1 MMLLSSTGHTA
12 ILSLAATAA
21 LSLLAGCGRPAP
33 VAEQAA
39 VELSAQQVDELVR
52 HSYQY
57 VAMYNVNNKFALKQG
72 GWNHVVAD
80 TALKDHTMT
89 DIARPDNDTLYVA
102 ALLDLRT
109 EPVVLDLPAFDSDY
123 VSLMITGYDHYVN
136 IPMSTRVG
144 DFRKPERMLVF
155 SARTGHYDGQ
165 SIEGVSRRFEATGD
179 FVSAVL
185 RVMPHAND
193 PARFE
198 RIREQMKRVAAVPL
212 AQYLGGTPLPADPV
226 TSRDLSMKMF
236 LTKGNIDLDTLLNQS
251 VLGPIGMPAMEA
263 VYPSFGTADGSVMNA
278 MHDYVIRMSADELPP
293 AGAFWSATLYDLKN
307 GFFIPDE
314 RKKYSVG
321 KNAGMK
327 LGANGGIEIYIAAE
341 QPPGVPEENWLPIV
355 RRDEDLGV
363 ISACVAS
370 FRPPASAG
378 RRCPAC
384 RASRCRAGRWSRSGR
399 RSASSSAGRGSGDPS

>member
-1 MMLLSSTGHTA
+1 MMLSCNTGRTA
-12 ILSLAATAA
+12 ILALAATTA
-21 LSLLAGCGRPAP
+21 LYLLAGCGRPAP

-39 VELSAQQVDELVR
+39 VGLSDQQVDELVR

-263 VYPSFGTADGSVMNA
+263 VYPSFGTGDGSVMNA